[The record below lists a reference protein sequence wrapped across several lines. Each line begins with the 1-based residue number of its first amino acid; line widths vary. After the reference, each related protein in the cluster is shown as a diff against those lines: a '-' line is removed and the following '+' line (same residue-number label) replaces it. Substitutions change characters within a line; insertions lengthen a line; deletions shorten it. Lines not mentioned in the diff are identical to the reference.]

1 MANLR
6 LKELRKSEKLT
17 QKDLAKKFKVS
28 QQSYARWEAN
38 INEPKL
44 DDLIAIADFFGVS
57 LDYLCNR
64 ENPNSRFSM
73 QKQEIIKLLDKLDND
88 DTKILLG
95 FILSLT
101 INKDK

>member
-1 MANLR
+1 MVKLR
-6 LKELRKSEKLT
+6 LKELRENEKLT
-17 QKDLAKKFKVS
+17 QKDLAKNFNVT

-44 DDLIAIADFFGVS
+44 DDLIAIADFYGVS

-64 ENPNSRFSM
+64 ENPNSRFSP
-73 QKQEIIKLLDKLDND
+73 QKQEIIKLMDKLDND

-95 FILSLT
+95 FVLSLT
-101 INKDK
+101 YNKDK

>member
-6 LKELRKSEKLT
+6 LKELRESEKLT